1 MKTLIIVACAVA
13 LSSISFASDPPV
25 IEAVRSGNTSTLREL
40 VSAKDVVLDARGS
53 GRQTALHEAAAK
65 CSLEA
70 AQILVNAGLDRL
82 IRDDANRTAAMIAM
96 NCPESPGRNQL
107 VRLLM
112 VPLPPKAADETARWS
127 LQDAAARGKISVVKM
142 LLALGSD
149 VNAVGTKGNRA
160 LEVACRSGNA
170 PVTMILLDHGA
181 DIRLR
186 TDAGT
191 TVLHEAALGGS
202 SEVIDMLL
210 ARGADIN
217 AVDAES
223 RSTPLHY
230 AASFGRLNAVK
241 TLVRH
246 GADVNQKNN
255 KGMTA
260 LETAVANSQDDVV
273 TLLRRATKQKLLS
286 PASPSPWGTVFPTA
300 P

>member
-1 MKTLIIVACAVA
+1 MKTLIIVAWAVA
-13 LSSISFASDPPV
+13 LSSVSFAADPPV
-25 IEAVRSGNTSTLREL
+25 IEAVRSGNASALREL
-40 VSAKDVVLDARGS
+40 VSAKGIVLDARGS
-53 GRQTALHEAAAK
+53 RRQTALHEAAAK

-70 AQILVNAGLDRL
+70 AHAGLDRL
-82 IRDDANRTAAMIAM
+82 IRDDANRTAAMIAT
-96 NCPESPGRNQL
+96 NCPVSAGKDQL
-107 VRLLM
+107 MRLLM
-112 VPLPPKAADETARWS
+112 VSLRPTAADETARWS
-127 LQDAAARGKISVVKM
+127 LQDAAARGKIDVLNM
-142 LLALGSD
+142 LLTLGSD

-170 PVTMILLDHGA
+170 PVTMKLLDHGA
-181 DIRLR
+181 DLRLK
-186 TDAGT
+186 TNAGT

-230 AASFGRLNAVK
+230 AASFGRLNALK

-260 LETAVANSQDDVV
+260 LQTAVANSQNDVV
-273 TLLRRATKQKLLS
+273 TLLRAMKQN
-286 PASPSPWGTVFPTA
+286 
-300 P
+300 

>member
-1 MKTLIIVACAVA
+1 MKTLIIVAWAVA
-13 LSSISFASDPPV
+13 LSSVSFAADPPV
-25 IEAVRSGNTSTLREL
+25 IEAVRSGKTSALHEL
-40 VSAKDVVLDARGS
+40 VSTKGIPLDARGS
-53 GRQTALHEAAAK
+53 RRQTALHEAAAK

-82 IRDDANRTAAMIAM
+82 SRDDANRTAAMIAT
-96 NCPESPGRNQL
+96 NCPVSAGKNQL

-112 VPLPPKAADETARWS
+112 VPLRPTAAYETARWS
-127 LQDAAARGKISVVKM
+127 LQDAAARGNINVVNM

-170 PVTMILLDHGA
+170 PVTVKLLDHGA
-181 DIRLR
+181 DLRLKTNAR
-186 TDAGT
+186 T

-230 AASFGRLNAVK
+230 AASFGRLNALK

-260 LETAVANSQDDVV
+260 LQPAVANSQNDVV
-273 TLLRRATKQKLLS
+273 TLLRAMKQN
-286 PASPSPWGTVFPTA
+286 
-300 P
+300 